1 VAQELIGE
9 YRPIATLLNRRRCR
23 PVWWQIGGA
32 VALAAVLASNE
43 FTRRSTIMAVG
54 IESAKAIAE
63 VREAVA
69 TEVDQAATKII
80 EATGADA
87 DTAAEIRTLLAPVKG
102 IIPDEAVDEAVE
114 DGAGETGGALEPGE
128 SGVNDSGQTEAVQT
142 DETTL

>member
-1 VAQELIGE
+1 M
-9 YRPIATLLNRRRCR
+9 
-23 PVWWQIGGA
+23 WWQIGGA

-69 TEVDQAATKII
+69 AEVDQAATKII

-102 IIPDEAVDEAVE
+102 IIPDEAVEG
-114 DGAGETGGALEPGE
+114 GAGDTGGTLEPGE